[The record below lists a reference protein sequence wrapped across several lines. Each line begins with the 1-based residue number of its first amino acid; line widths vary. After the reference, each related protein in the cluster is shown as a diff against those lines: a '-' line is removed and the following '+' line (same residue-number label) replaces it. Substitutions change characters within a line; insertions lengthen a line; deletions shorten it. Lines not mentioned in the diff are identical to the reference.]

1 MILYPN
7 AKVNIGLNIVA
18 RREDGFH
25 NIETIFFPVK
35 GLCDILEIVHIP
47 NQEQKVRFSQTGL
60 MLNEP
65 SENNLCVKA
74 YNLLSSYIELPTV
87 AIHLHKQ
94 IPFGAGLGG
103 GSSDGA
109 FTLSGLNNISEK
121 PLSKEKL
128 LEVALKL
135 GSDCPFFI
143 LNETCYASGR
153 GEILNPI
160 ELSLSGYH
168 ILMVNPGIHI
178 NTSKA
183 YSHSNPKPS
192 VYNLQKTVF
201 NSPEQWKG
209 VVVNNF
215 EKIVFALY
223 PEIGIIKDKLYQMG
237 AVYSAMSGSGSTV
250 FGLFKSK
257 PDYAEIFSDY
267 YTFYQE
273 INY

>member
-47 NQEQKVRFSQTGL
+47 NQEQKIRFSQTGL
-60 MLNEP
+60 MINEP

-74 YNLLSSYIELPTV
+74 YNLLSSYIELPPV

-160 ELSLSGYH
+160 DLSLSGYH

-192 VYNLQKTVF
+192 VYKLQQTIYD
-201 NSPEQWKG
+201 SPEQWKG
-209 VVVNNF
+209 VIVNDF

-223 PEIGIIKDKLYQMG
+223 PEIGIIKDRLYQMG
-237 AVYSAMSGSGSTV
+237 AIYSAMSGSGSTV

-267 YTFYQE
+267 YTFCQE
-273 INY
+273 IN